1 MLDRQQTVLVVVDVQ
16 GKLAQ
21 LMHEKQTLFANL
33 KSIIQGIRALD
44 IPVLWAEQNPRGLG
58 PTVAEIAA
66 ELEGMEPIAKMS
78 FSCWQDETF
87 ATALAA
93 AGRNQVLIAGIEA
106 HICVYQT
113 AQDLT
118 AAGYEVQIVADA
130 VSSRKPE
137 SKALALQKLRD
148 AGVSITSVEMTLF
161 ELLKVAEG
169 EKFKTI
175 LEIVK

>member
-1 MLDRQQTVLVVVDVQ
+1 MLDRQHAVLAVVDVQ

-21 LMHEKQTLFANL
+21 LMHEKQALFANL
-33 KSIIQGIRALD
+33 TSLIRGIRALD

-78 FSCWQDETF
+78 FSCWQNETF
-87 ATALAA
+87 AKALAA
-93 AGRNQVLIAGIEA
+93 TGRNQVLIAGIEA

-118 AAGYEVQIVADA
+118 AAGYEVQVVADA
-130 VSSRKPE
+130 VSSRRPE

-169 EKFKTI
+169 ETFKNI

>member
-21 LMHEKQTLFANL
+21 LMYKKQTLFNNL
-33 KSIIQGIRALD
+33 KSIIRGVRALD

-66 ELEGMEPIAKMS
+66 ELEGMEPIAKLS
-78 FSCWQDETF
+78 FSCWQNETF
-87 ATALAA
+87 VKALAA
-93 AGRNQVLIAGIEA
+93 AGRKQVLIAGIEA

-113 AQDLT
+113 AMDVS
-118 AAGYEVQIVADA
+118 AAGYEVQIVTDA
-130 VSSRKPE
+130 VSSRTPE
-137 SKALALQKLRD
+137 NKALALQKLQD
-148 AGVSITSVEMTLF
+148 VGVKMTSVEMALF

-169 EKFKTI
+169 ESFKRI
-175 LEIVK
+175 LGIVK

>member
-1 MLDRQQTVLVVVDVQ
+1 MLDRQQAVLVVVDVQ

-21 LMHEKQTLFANL
+21 SMHEKQTLFANL
-33 KSIIQGIRALD
+33 QSIIRGIRAME

-78 FSCWQDETF
+78 FSCWQNEAF
-87 ATALAA
+87 AKALAT

-113 AQDLT
+113 AQDL
-118 AAGYEVQIVADA
+118 ADAGYEVQVVADA
-130 VSSRKPE
+130 VSSRRPE

-148 AGVSITSVEMTLF
+148 AGISITSVEMTLF
-161 ELLKVAEG
+161 ELLRVAEG
-169 EKFKTI
+169 ETFKTL